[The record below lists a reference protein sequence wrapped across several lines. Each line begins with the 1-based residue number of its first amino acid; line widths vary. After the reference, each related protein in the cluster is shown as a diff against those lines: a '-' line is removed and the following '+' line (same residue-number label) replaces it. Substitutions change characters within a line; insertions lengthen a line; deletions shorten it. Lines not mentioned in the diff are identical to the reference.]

1 MLPAPI
7 DWGAEKV
14 HGHQGLAPRSRALQ
28 RFSRKDC
35 HWRKQRQ
42 VVRMRNPDNYK
53 GDYTM
58 PNKKTLG
65 GLIRLLRQKN
75 GWTLRQMGEKVG
87 IPLSTLAK
95 VEQDKLSLTYD
106 KLQQFSSRL
115 GLTMTEFLAQAD
127 TAPAGATPAVV
138 TARRS
143 LATGGNSVQ
152 ISTPNYDYEYLCADL
167 RDKRMVPIIGRIRA
181 RDIAEFGEPLR
192 HTGEEF
198 VFVLEGTIEV
208 HMQFYTP
215 VTLTAG
221 HGIYLDST
229 MGHAYVAKDC
239 ESALVLAVCSSEEP
253 NLTGELIK
261 LARTQRLPSPDVPAP
276 IARAN
281 PVARKHPRV
290 LNSRRK

>member
-1 MLPAPI
+1 
-7 DWGAEKV
+7 
-14 HGHQGLAPRSRALQ
+14 
-28 RFSRKDC
+28 
-35 HWRKQRQ
+35 
-42 VVRMRNPDNYK
+42 
-53 GDYTM
+53 M

-115 GLTMTEFLAQAD
+115 GLTMTEFLAEAE
-127 TAPAGATPAVV
+127 TPAAGSTAAV

-152 ISTPNYDYEYLCADL
+152 ILTPNYDYEYLCADL
-167 RDKRMVPIIGRIRA
+167 RQKRMVPIIARIRTH
-181 RDIAEFGEPLR
+181 DIAEFGEPLR
-192 HTGEEF
+192 HSGEEF
-198 VFVLEGTIEV
+198 IFVLEGTIEV

-215 VTLTAG
+215 VTLTTG

-239 ESALVLAVCSSEEP
+239 ESAMVLAICSGEDP
-253 NLTGELIK
+253 NLTGELIS
-261 LARTQRLPSPDVPAP
+261 LAKTQSIAPSDELAGIAKSNSGTRKPATM
-276 IARAN
+276 
-281 PVARKHPRV
+281 V
-290 LNSRRK
+290 NSRRK

>member
-1 MLPAPI
+1 MAH
-7 DWGAEKV
+7 K
-14 HGHQGLAPRSRALQ
+14 
-28 RFSRKDC
+28 
-35 HWRKQRQ
+35 
-42 VVRMRNPDNYK
+42 
-53 GDYTM
+53 T
-58 PNKKTLG
+58 TLG

-75 GWTLRQMGEKVG
+75 GWTLRQMSEKVG

-115 GLTMTEFLAQAD
+115 GLTLTEFLAQAEMPPPGP
-127 TAPAGATPAVV
+127 APAAV

-167 RDKRMVPIIGRIRA
+167 REKRMVPIIGRIRA

-215 VTLTAG
+215 LTLTTG
-221 HGIYLDST
+221 QGIYLDST

-239 ESALVLAVCSSEEP
+239 ESALVLAVCSSEDP
-253 NLTGELIK
+253 NLAGELINLVK
-261 LARTQRLPSPDVPAP
+261 TQRSARPEEPAAIARSGPAP
-276 IARAN
+276 RKPFRA
-281 PVARKHPRV
+281 
-290 LNSRRK
+290 LSSRRK